1 MQFGVVLSTGRLEN
15 CCDLWF
21 LRRTDHG
28 RSRVNHSRFF
38 AGDRFDGVAEVFPV
52 IEANGAEGDEET
64 QDMDGEA
71 AAGDL
76 YGMLGY
82 RARRTPAITTQ
93 QWLAFRLI
101 EL

>member
-1 MQFGVVLSTGRLEN
+1 MTQARPDMGRRPRN
-15 CCDLWF
+15 D
-21 LRRTDHG
+21 
-28 RSRVNHSRFF
+28 
-38 AGDRFDGVAEVFPV
+38 AES
-52 IEANGAEGDEET
+52 DEEA
-64 QDMDGEA
+64 QDKDGQS

-82 RARRTPAITTQ
+82 RAPRAPTITTQ

>member
-1 MQFGVVLSTGRLEN
+1 MTQARPDLGR
-15 CCDLWF
+15 
-21 LRRTDHG
+21 RPR
-28 RSRVNHSRFF
+28 
-38 AGDRFDGVAEVFPV
+38 
-52 IEANGAEGDEET
+52 NGTEGDQET

-76 YGMLGY
+76 YGMIGH
-82 RARRTPAITTQ
+82 RAPRTSAITTQ

>member
-1 MQFGVVLSTGRLEN
+1 MEVMQMTQARPDLGR
-15 CCDLWF
+15 
-21 LRRTDHG
+21 RPR
-28 RSRVNHSRFF
+28 
-38 AGDRFDGVAEVFPV
+38 
-52 IEANGAEGDEET
+52 NGAGGDEET
-64 QDMDGEA
+64 QDKDGES

-82 RARRTPAITTQ
+82 RAPHTPAITTQ

>member
-1 MQFGVVLSTGRLEN
+1 MELVPMKQARPDMGRRPRN
-15 CCDLWF
+15 
-21 LRRTDHG
+21 
-28 RSRVNHSRFF
+28 
-38 AGDRFDGVAEVFPV
+38 A
-52 IEANGAEGDEET
+52 AEGDDEA
-64 QDMDGEA
+64 QDKDGEA

-82 RARRTPAITTQ
+82 RAPRTPTITTQ

>member
-1 MQFGVVLSTGRLEN
+1 MAAE
-15 CCDLWF
+15 CD
-21 LRRTDHG
+21 D
-28 RSRVNHSRFF
+28 
-38 AGDRFDGVAEVFPV
+38 
-52 IEANGAEGDEET
+52 EA
-64 QDMDGEA
+64 QDKDGE

-82 RARRTPAITTQ
+82 RAPRIPTITTQ

>member
-1 MQFGVVLSTGRLEN
+1 MTQARPDMGR
-15 CCDLWF
+15 
-21 LRRTDHG
+21 RPR
-28 RSRVNHSRFF
+28 
-38 AGDRFDGVAEVFPV
+38 
-52 IEANGAEGDEET
+52 NGAEGDEET

-76 YGMLGY
+76 YNMLGY
-82 RARRTPAITTQ
+82 RAPRTPAITTQ

>member
-1 MQFGVVLSTGRLEN
+1 MEVMPMTQARPDMGRRPRK
-15 CCDLWF
+15 D
-21 LRRTDHG
+21 
-28 RSRVNHSRFF
+28 
-38 AGDRFDGVAEVFPV
+38 
-52 IEANGAEGDEET
+52 AEGDDEA
-64 QDMDGEA
+64 QDKDGEA

-82 RARRTPAITTQ
+82 RASRTPAITTQ